1 MMEESVK
8 AYFTNMFEGLWE
20 DGGAKEKIFFMALV
34 GFLSFCT
41 SFVAAA
47 FYSAPL
53 YTKLFLGTSLLSVAL
68 AVMIYE
74 HWNNVEKEKFIEY
87 EKINSVKLVEGV
99 KLFTCPRFIV
109 KYERDGE
116 EKTRYITMPMHYI
129 PGVEESIES
138 IKQAFEERD
147 VEVK

>member
-20 DGGAKEKIFFMALV
+20 EGGAKEKIFFMALI

-53 YTKLFLGTSLLSVAL
+53 YIKFSIATFFLCVAL

-87 EKINSVKLVEGV
+87 DRINSVKLVEGV
-99 KLFTCPRFIV
+99 KLFTCPRFIM
-109 KYERDGE
+109 KYSENGE
-116 EKTRYITMPMHYI
+116 EKTRYVTMPMHYV

-138 IKQAFEERD
+138 IKEAFKERD
-147 VEVK
+147 IEVK